1 MFIKDRSRTSSSY
14 LVIRD
19 GVCQLLDEPGQSF
32 GIIDVVE
39 EPNKRM
45 LVRKRFKLRDNL
57 LELPKRG

>member
-14 LVIRD
+14 LVICD
-19 GVCQLLDEPGQSF
+19 GVGQLLDEPGQGF
-32 GIIDVVE
+32 GVIDVVE